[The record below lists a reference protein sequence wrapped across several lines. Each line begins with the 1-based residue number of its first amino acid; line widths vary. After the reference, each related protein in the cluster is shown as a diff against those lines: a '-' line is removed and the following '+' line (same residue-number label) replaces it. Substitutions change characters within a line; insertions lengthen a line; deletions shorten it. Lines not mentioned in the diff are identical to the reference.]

1 MTMAPWQEF
10 LLGWNFQPGDKIT
23 LYHPGNEAQWED
35 AALWVF
41 QLLASKG
48 AAGVKVVFEPL
59 NYVSEQL
66 LEPLLDSRE
75 VFDFEA
81 RT

>member
-1 MTMAPWQEF
+1 MTMAPWQET

-23 LYHPGNEAQWED
+23 LYHPGSEAQREE

-48 AAGVKVVFEPL
+48 AAGVRVVFEPP
-59 NYVSEQL
+59 N
-66 LEPLLDSRE
+66 LDSRE